1 MKTFKVEL
9 SPKLESSD
17 QPHHVFMTVAEC
29 IDMDDCI
36 NHIHHN
42 HPALQIESIKRC
54 RMTLHDLELLALLL
68 SPAML
73 MSVLILFTFA
83 AGGDMTTKQQLQQQL
98 AYAQEQLMIADSM
111 EAQTRWGIRCDQLEA
126 GIEDLYSPTNDD

>member
-1 MKTFKVEL
+1 MTLIGTTVHIVAAISVTTWELFLILNSKPMKTFKVEL

-42 HPALQIESIKRC
+42 HPALQIESIK
-54 RMTLHDLELLALLL
+54 EV
-68 SPAML
+68 P
-73 MSVLILFTFA
+73 
-83 AGGDMTTKQQLQQQL
+83 
-98 AYAQEQLMIADSM
+98 
-111 EAQTRWGIRCDQLEA
+111 
-126 GIEDLYSPTNDD
+126 DDTA